1 MFILTMFGFWKIEGK
16 IREKE
21 NKGKVKEKKKNEK
34 KNFKSLIHF
43 NILIQTCFIPFLLLC
58 KYKIILKCLNF

>member
-1 MFILTMFGFWKIEGK
+1 MFGFWKIEGK

-34 KNFKSLIHF
+34 KNFKLINYF
-43 NILIQTCFIPFLLLC
+43 IFLNTCYFFL
-58 KYKIILKCLNF
+58 YKD

>member
-34 KNFKSLIHF
+34 KKF
-43 NILIQTCFIPFLLLC
+43 
-58 KYKIILKCLNF
+58 